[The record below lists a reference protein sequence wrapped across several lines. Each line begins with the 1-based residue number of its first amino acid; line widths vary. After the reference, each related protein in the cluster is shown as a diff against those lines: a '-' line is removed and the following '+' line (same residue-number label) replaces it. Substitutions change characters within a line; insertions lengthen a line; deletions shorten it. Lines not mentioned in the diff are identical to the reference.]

1 MMEQFERVNEALD
14 RLEEMLSGMKAKN
27 DTLCREIAELKGI
40 IEDRDLEIMQ
50 LQEDAEK
57 LAAASRA
64 EKEERARYLLDK
76 VNVKDS
82 EDKYPDELSGGMQKR
97 VGIARAIALNPTF
110 LFCDEPNSG
119 LDPETAIVIDHL
131 ISSLTKELG
140 ITTIMN
146 THDLNSIMEIG
157 DNIGFLYKGEIIWQ
171 GDRHSILS
179 AECPQLRE
187 FLCSNTLAR
196 NIIEKR

>member
-64 EKEERARYLLDK
+64 EKE
-76 VNVKDS
+76 
-82 EDKYPDELSGGMQKR
+82 
-97 VGIARAIALNPTF
+97 
-110 LFCDEPNSG
+110 
-119 LDPETAIVIDHL
+119 
-131 ISSLTKELG
+131 
-140 ITTIMN
+140 
-146 THDLNSIMEIG
+146 
-157 DNIGFLYKGEIIWQ
+157 
-171 GDRHSILS
+171 
-179 AECPQLRE
+179 
-187 FLCSNTLAR
+187 
-196 NIIEKR
+196 

>member
-64 EKEERARYLLDK
+64 EKASMRTCF
-76 VNVKDS
+76 S
-82 EDKYPDELSGGMQKR
+82 
-97 VGIARAIALNPTF
+97 
-110 LFCDEPNSG
+110 
-119 LDPETAIVIDHL
+119 L
-131 ISSLTKELG
+131 ISLLFFT
-140 ITTIMN
+140 
-146 THDLNSIMEIG
+146 
-157 DNIGFLYKGEIIWQ
+157 Q
-171 GDRHSILS
+171 
-179 AECPQLRE
+179 
-187 FLCSNTLAR
+187 
-196 NIIEKR
+196 